1 MMRWWKYPFDQI
13 DRFLFQGCD
22 PRIVPIF
29 RIGFAILILIQVG
42 VLWNDAG
49 YWFADAGVLTTE
61 SAKRSIGDN
70 RWSLFFVLPATAITA
85 KIGLGLMAGHA
96 MLMLLGIASRIQAAA
111 IFIWL
116 VSFQNR
122 NTFIHDGEDA
132 VFRLWAFLMVWLP
145 LDCAWSCW
153 NRRRADRSEG
163 TLRKE
168 SAWGL
173 RLIQIEMT
181 AIYASTA
188 LCKMQGN
195 TWWNGSAVWIVSK
208 MQDNYGRLIPGE
220 FFDLPWI
227 SPAATWGTLLVE
239 FALPVALWVRPIRN
253 YAVLAGIALLLGI
266 EFSMNLFLFQ
276 WVMMLGL
283 LAFIDLDRFPFR
295 RRVRVQSN
303 LA

>member
-1 MMRWWKYPFDQI
+1 
-13 DRFLFQGCD
+13 
-22 PRIVPIF
+22 
-29 RIGFAILILIQVG
+29 
-42 VLWNDAG
+42 
-49 YWFADAGVLTTE
+49 
-61 SAKRSIGDN
+61 
-70 RWSLFFVLPATAITA
+70 
-85 KIGLGLMAGHA
+85 
-96 MLMLLGIASRIQAAA
+96 
-111 IFIWL
+111 
-116 VSFQNR
+116 
-122 NTFIHDGEDA
+122 
-132 VFRLWAFLMVWLP
+132 
-145 LDCAWSCW
+145 
-153 NRRRADRSEG
+153 
-163 TLRKE
+163 
-168 SAWGL
+168 
-173 RLIQIEMT
+173 
-181 AIYASTA
+181 YASTA

-253 YAVLAGIALLLGI
+253 YAVLAGIALHLGI
-266 EFSMNLFLFQ
+266 EVSMNLFLFQ

>member
-1 MMRWWKYPFDQI
+1 MMRWWIYLFGPF

-22 PRIVPIF
+22 PRIVPIL

-42 VLWNDAG
+42 VLWPDAE
-49 YWFADAGVLTTE
+49 YWFADTGVLTTE
-61 SAKRSIGDN
+61 TASRSVGDG
-70 RWSLFFVLPATAITA
+70 RWSIFFWLPATALTV
-85 KIGLGLMAGHA
+85 KLGLGLMAGHA

-111 IFIWL
+111 IFLWL
-116 VSFQNR
+116 ISFHNR

-132 VFRLWAFLMVWLP
+132 VFRIFAFLMVWLP
-145 LDCAWSCW
+145 LDCAWSYW
-153 NRRRADRSEG
+153 NCKRAHPSQDALS
-163 TLRKE
+163 KE

-188 LCKMQGN
+188 LCKTQGD

-220 FFDLPWI
+220 FFDGPW
-227 SPAATWGTLLVE
+227 SSSLATWGTLLVE

-253 YAVLAGIALLLGI
+253 YAVLAGISLHLGI
-266 EFSMNLFLFQ
+266 EVSMNLFLFQ